1 MKNRSV
7 LSLHLSLSGA
17 LVLAFTVGS
26 SSAQQALPSPTPAE
40 VKEQEQE
47 KSTTTAK
54 AATGDEQ
61 TSDGYNITSSIEV
74 GVRGK
79 RVSGS
84 DNKFQSDLNY
94 RPGVRVFDSSFLLQ
108 QKDHRG
114 QFFDEL
120 LVNSSG
126 WGGDPQGSTR
136 VNIEKASIYRFD
148 AKVRRFKYFNNLA
161 NLALGQHTAD
171 TRLQFGDYDLV
182 LLPKNDR
189 LKFSLGFSR
198 DSQRGPAVTTYTFS
212 RDDFAIDS
220 RQEQRANNFRA
231 GADARLGPID
241 LSFLQGARYFSDDSS
256 YSVTSRNVGNNP
268 ANTSVISSLFR
279 ELPTKGRLFFT
290 RFSAHTLIARKLD
303 VTGRYIYSSST
314 TNFSLF
320 EQVRGRSGAAGG
332 NIINPE
338 ISTASGE
345 VKRPFYLGDIGVT
358 LMATD
363 RLRISNAFRVDNFR
377 ISGGDALTDSLSQFN
392 FTTGAGLPPTTT
404 LASFQHGTKYLRFV
418 NTIEGDYQL
427 NKSYAFHVGYR
438 LSDRH
443 IELFSRDASDPE
455 QTEKFDNR
463 AHSLIFGLKA
473 RPIPAWTIYFDGE
486 HGSSDNTFTRL
497 ENGKYTNFRMRNRI
511 VVSNEL
517 TLNASFVTRNNDNP
531 SEALEGSSLLPPGSA
546 PNSFDAQ
553 VKSRLFTSSVDWT
566 PKAKFSFSGGY
577 THQRLTSDTGIIVFI
592 AGRRTLGQS
601 LYFMKNDFFFFNMFV
616 NPLPRVTLF
625 ASYRLDR
632 DPGQGNGVSPAANVI
647 VGSYPM
653 SFQAPEAR
661 ITYRLTQRVEWNL
674 GYQYYNYR
682 DRFVPVQNYRAH
694 LPYTSLRYYFGRKG

>member
-1 MKNRSV
+1 MKNRSA
-7 LSLHLSLSGA
+7 LSLNLPLSC
-17 LVLAFTVGS
+17 VLALGVTVGS
-26 SSAQQALPSPTPAE
+26 SSAQQALPAPTPAAI
-40 VKEQEQE
+40 KEQEQE
-47 KSTTTAK
+47 KSTMSAK
-54 AATGDEQ
+54 AETGDEEM
-61 TSDGYNITSSIEV
+61 SDGYNITSSIEV

-84 DNKFQSDLNY
+84 DEKFQSDLNY
-94 RPGVRVFDSSFLLQ
+94 RPGLRVFDSSFLLQ

-120 LVNSSG
+120 LVTSSG
-126 WGGDPQGSTR
+126 WGGDPQGYTR
-136 VNIEKASIYRFD
+136 VNIEQASIYRFD

-182 LLPKNDR
+182 LLPKNDK
-189 LKFSLGFSR
+189 LKFFLGYSR
-198 DSQRGPAVTTYTFS
+198 DSQRGPAVTTYSFS
-212 RDDFAIDS
+212 RDEYAVDS

-256 YSVTSRNVGNNP
+256 YTVTSRNLGNNP
-268 ANTSVISSLFR
+268 ANTSVISTLFR
-279 ELPTKGRLFFT
+279 ELPTKGRIFFT

-303 VTGRYIYSSST
+303 VTARYIYTSST
-314 TNFSLF
+314 TDFSLF
-320 EQVRGRSGAAGG
+320 EQIRGRSGAGG

-358 LMATD
+358 FMATD
-363 RLRISNAFRVDNFR
+363 RLRFSNTFRVDNFR
-377 ISGGDALTDSLSQFN
+377 INGGDVLTDSLSQFN
-392 FTTGAGLPPTTT
+392 FTTGAPLPPTTT
-404 LASFQHGTKYLRFV
+404 LASFQHATKYLRFV

-427 NKSYAFHVGYR
+427 NRNYAFHVGYR

-443 IELFSRDASDPE
+443 IELFSQDASDPE
-455 QTEKFDNR
+455 LTEQFDNR
-463 AHSLIFGLKA
+463 THSVIFGLKA

-486 HGSSDNTFTRL
+486 HGSSDSTFTRL
-497 ENGKYTNFRMRNRI
+497 ENSRYTNLRMRNRI
-511 VVSNEL
+511 VVSRKL
-517 TLNASFVTRNNDNP
+517 ALNTSFVTKNNDNP
-531 SEALEGSSLLPPGSA
+531 SEVLEGSSLLPPGST

-566 PKAKFSFSGGY
+566 PNAKFSFSGGY
-577 THQRLTSDTGIIVFI
+577 THHRVTSDAGIIVFL
-592 AGRRTLGQS
+592 AGRRTLGES
-601 LYFMKNDFFFFNMFV
+601 LYFVRNDFFFFNTVV

-625 ASYRLDR
+625 LSYRLDR
-632 DPGQGNGVSPAANVI
+632 DPGQGNRVSPAANVI
-647 VGSYPM
+647 LGSYPM
-653 SFQAPEAR
+653 TFQAPEAR
-661 ITYRLTQRVEWNL
+661 IIYRLTQRVEWNL

-682 DRFVPVQNYRAH
+682 DILVPVQNYRAH
-694 LPYTSLRYYFGRKG
+694 LPYTSLRFYFGRKG